1 MPRPELTD
9 IRLEGYS
16 SAESRLDHLANSW
29 AEPSPVNDVEPAY
42 ATRGD
47 EHLFQPAQQSGLQQI
62 LTRFALKRRRIT
74 GSDALVA
81 VLAVSALTY
90 LLWPTAGEKKERE
103 TAAATSAVQSAPV
116 APVQTAPRVAEPAL
130 AAAPVVARPDPPPW
144 VTVEPSSQIA
154 AITPSVPV
162 EASPQIAAAAPA
174 ADTTPRHTMPASQ
187 NQDIAFVQRPGV
199 NIRSAPSTAGT
210 VVGTPPKGTR
220 FKVMKRNADWVQV
233 ESDRFKGW
241 INTQFVGPNEPR

>member
-47 EHLFQPAQQSGLQQI
+47 EHVFQPAQQSGLQQI
-62 LTRFALKRRRIT
+62 LTRFALKRKRIT

-90 LLWPTAGEKKERE
+90 LLWPTAGEKKQTE
-103 TAAATSAVQSAPV
+103 TAAAAPAVQSAAA
-116 APVQTAPRVAEPAL
+116 APVHPAPRVAEPAL
-130 AAAPVVARPDPPPW
+130 AAAPVVANPDPPPW
-144 VTVEPSSQIA
+144 VTVEPASQNA
-154 AITPSVPV
+154 AIAPSVPV
-162 EASPQIAAAAPA
+162 DSSPQIAAAAPA

-187 NQDIAFVQRPGV
+187 NQGIAFVQRPGV
-199 NIRSAPSTAGT
+199 NIRSGPSTAGT
-210 VVGTPPKGTR
+210 VVGTPAKGTR
-220 FKVMKRNADWVQV
+220 FKVTKRNADWVQV

-241 INTQFVGPNEPR
+241 INSQFVGPNEPR